1 MRVSFSDVIGPLAS
15 PAHYNGATEEG
26 HPVRYCASR
35 RVPGAGEWS
44 VAEGDTIG
52 ELLRAV
58 AGLEGSYDVY
68 DRQAQ
73 PALCVGEIEVTAAGE
88 AVYTPRR

>member
-1 MRVSFSDVIGPLAS
+1 MRS
-15 PAHYNGATEEG
+15 
-26 HPVRYCASR
+26 RYCASR

-44 VAEGDTIG
+44 VAEGDTIS

-58 AGLEGSYDVY
+58 AGLEGMYEVY
-68 DRQAQ
+68 DRQQQ
-73 PALCVGEIEVTAAGE
+73 PAVRVGEIEVTPAGG

>member
-1 MRVSFSDVIGPLAS
+1 M
-15 PAHYNGATEEG
+15 
-26 HPVRYCASR
+26 RYCASR

-44 VAEGDTIG
+44 VAEGDTIS

-68 DRQAQ
+68 DRQLQ
-73 PALCVGEIEVTAAGE
+73 PPVRVGEIEVTAGGG